1 MQDIF
6 FKIIL
11 FFLCF
16 FSAFS
21 EEISLEILIKNGTN
35 GSFAKVEKLK
45 VIALQGGMIPV
56 KEVENV
62 SGNLKLSGINVE
74 ASSPILLQ
82 ATYKNNTYN
91 KMIPPTPEF
100 RKKLQEI
107 LVYETTASLK
117 NFDIRS
123 LLQIIREQ
131 DSVLFYKIYLIENKT
146 SPALSFYSEENPLKF
161 YIPENAKN
169 LSANLIQGSSKMPIP
184 LQFVEGTNKEEKIL
198 KRGILP
204 GISELQISY
213 NLDAKDLG
221 DVNFSDKE
229 FVQVETAPKI
239 IFYKPKKMNVEILNS
254 KESIPIETDI
264 PEGMGAYK
272 VKYSANGV
280 SVKVSGGKPEVK
292 ISEEPNSRKLV
303 NGKYFTTWDKSLL
316 GVIAVMGILFSLSFL
331 FVYKKK

>member
-6 FKIIL
+6 FKL
-11 FFLCF
+11 FFIFLAF
-16 FSAFS
+16 FSVFS
-21 EEISLEILIKNGTN
+21 EDLSLDVSVKNGTN

-62 SGNLKLSGINVE
+62 SGNFKLDGIAIE
-74 ASSPILLQ
+74 PSSPILLQ

-107 LVYETTASLK
+107 FVYEPTSSLK

-146 SPALSFYSEENPLKF
+146 SPPLSFYSDENPLKF

-169 LSANLIQGSSKMPIP
+169 LSGNLIQGSSKMPIP
-184 LQFVEGTNKEEKIL
+184 LQFVDGISKEEKIL

-213 NLDAKDLG
+213 SLDAKDLG
-221 DVNFSDKE
+221 DVNFNDKE
-229 FVQVETAPKI
+229 FIQIETAPKI
-239 IFYKPKKMNVEILNS
+239 IFYKPKKMNVEVLNS
-254 KESIPIETDI
+254 KESIPIENDI
-264 PEGMGAYK
+264 PEGMGAFK
-272 VKYSANGV
+272 VKYSATGI

-303 NGKYFTTWDKSLL
+303 NGKYFTSWDKSLL